1 MKVAYVILTC
11 EAYWET
17 RAVWQRSTSLASV
30 SSEDIYYLGHR
41 MDPEERL
48 FSWGAADDYTS
59 CPRKLADF
67 FVHSQLD
74 YDWFFFLDDD
84 TYVYVDRLLQRLRA
98 LDPTS
103 LYTEGSLLEHLADTQ
118 WGCYHSGGAG
128 TVLSKQA
135 YLEIQRM
142 LRRTPR
148 EEQTPHQCG
157 DICLGQW
164 SQSITGMQMAHCS
177 NYHATMYEEGRD
189 DPQTIITFH
198 RVSEEE
204 LYRVC
209 HSLSYGASEC
219 DPA

>member
-11 EAYWET
+11 EKFWET
-17 RAVWQRSTSLASV
+17 RVVWQRRTSLSSV

-48 FSWGAADDYTS
+48 FSWGAADDYNS
-59 CPRKLADF
+59 LPRKFADF

-74 YDWFFFLDDD
+74 YDWFFFIDDD

-98 LDPTS
+98 LDPTA
-103 LYTEGSLLEHLADTQ
+103 LYTEGALLDHVAAE

-128 TVLSKQA
+128 TVVSKQA
-135 YLEIQRM
+135 YFEIQRM

-148 EEQTPHQCG
+148 EEQIPHWCA
-157 DICLGQW
+157 DISLGRW

-177 NYHATMYEEGRD
+177 DYHTTMYEEGRD
-189 DPQTIITFH
+189 DSQTIITFH
-198 RVSEEE
+198 RVNEEE
-204 LYRVC
+204 PYRVC
-209 HSLSYGASEC
+209 HSLSYGASE
-219 DPA
+219 